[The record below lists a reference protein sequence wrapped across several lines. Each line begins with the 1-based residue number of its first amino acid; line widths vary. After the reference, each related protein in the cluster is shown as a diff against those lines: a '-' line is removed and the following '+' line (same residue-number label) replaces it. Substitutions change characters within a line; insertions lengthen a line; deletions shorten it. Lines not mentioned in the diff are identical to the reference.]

1 MTIIPLLMIFLFFA
15 AMLFIIRKQL
25 GVSSFE
31 DYATASRS
39 FGFFAI
45 TFSVLATWCVGA
57 MYTAWAGMAVTYGF
71 TALYCVAYAAIT
83 MITMYFVAPKTY
95 IWGKK
100 HGITTQSELLG
111 FRYQSKTLRSLTG
124 IWGIVFTIPWLIV
137 EIVTQG
143 YVFEYAS
150 GGLINQFWGMVLGL
164 VVIAIFVAMGGM
176 KSVITANVFQG
187 IILIFGSTALMIY
200 FVIKYASGFEAGFDA
215 TVAQFPDMLTFPGP
229 GWNPPT
235 PYWTSIVIL
244 SGLGGFMWPWAYNKL
259 FAGDSLRSIKV
270 SALLA
275 PIIYTVFF
283 STFVFA
289 AIFLHAKDQVL
300 ADVQGA
306 FLFVANESGPFALGV
321 LGVIIMA
328 SSVGTVSGIMQAIST
343 TVSRDLAQVINKNIS
358 DKKAI
363 NIARVAVV
371 VISVVSLFF
380 GTLDLGLM
388 VFLALFTY
396 DGITLL
402 FPVVAFGLFWK
413 RANKEGA
420 ITGLIAG
427 TALSM
432 FLRFYN
438 PGFIDSLG
446 WQPGVYGIVL
456 TVLSMVVAGYAKA
469 PSPFVEKL
477 WIETE
482 IVYDNKRTTNE
493 KSISKLD
500 KVAEK
505 VT

>member
-1 MTIIPLLMIFLFFA
+1 MILIPLSMIFLFFVV
-15 AMLFIIRKQL
+15 MLVIIRKQL

-31 DYATASRS
+31 EYATASRS

-57 MYTAWAGMAVTYGF
+57 MYTAWAGMAITYGF

-83 MITMYFVAPKTY
+83 MIIMYFVAPKTY

-100 HGITTQSELLG
+100 YGITTQSELLG
-111 FRYQSKTLRSLTG
+111 FRYQSKTVRVLTG

-150 GGLINQFWGMVLGL
+150 DGTISQFWGMVLGL
-164 VVIAIFVAMGGM
+164 AVITLFVSLGGM
-176 KSVITANVFQG
+176 KSVISANVFQG
-187 IILIFGSTALMIY
+187 IVLIFGSTALMVY
-200 FVIKYASGFEAGFDA
+200 FVYKFVGGFGAGFEMAS
-215 TVAQFPDMLTFPGP
+215 TQFPDMLTFPGP
-229 GWNPPT
+229 GWDPPT

-270 SALLA
+270 SALLS
-275 PIIYTVFF
+275 PIIYAIFF
-283 STFVFA
+283 SSFVFT
-289 AIFLHAKDQVL
+289 AIFLHSQEQVL

-306 FLFVANESGPFALGV
+306 FLYVAKESGPFALGM

-328 SSVGTVSGIMQAIST
+328 NSVGTVSGIMQAIST
-343 TVSRDLAQVINKNIS
+343 TVSRDIAQVLKSNIS

-363 NIARVAVV
+363 NIAR
-371 VISVVSLFF
+371 ISVVIISILSLFF

-402 FPVVAFGLFWK
+402 FPVVALGLFWK

-432 FLRFYN
+432 FLRFFN
-438 PGFIDSLG
+438 PSFIDSLG
-446 WQPGVYGIVL
+446 WQPGVYGLI
-456 TVLSMVVAGYAKA
+456 LSILIMVVAGYAKS
-469 PSPFVEKL
+469 PSIFDEKL
-477 WIETE
+477 WKE
-482 IVYDNKRTTNE
+482 TNE
-493 KSISKLD
+493 VFGKNSSNLTKPLAKLD
-500 KVAEK
+500 NVVE
-505 VT
+505 